1 MTWLGPIPHLAF
13 KSLLNRRLT
22 AALTVLAVALSVT
35 LFLGVEKIRLGARS
49 SFDNTISSTDLIVG
63 ARSGSINLLL
73 YSVFHVGDA
82 TNNISWRSVQEIQQH
97 PDIAWTIPLSLGD
110 SMRGFRVL
118 GTNNSYFEHYK
129 YGRKQAL
136 SFSGGAEF
144 GDLFD
149 AVLGAEVA
157 LSLSLRVGDPLVVAH
172 GLGSTS
178 FAQHDNLPFKVSGIL
193 APTGTPLDR
202 TVHVSL
208 AGLEAV
214 HHGWESGR
222 HKQTGENA
230 EGLRTLEATLEPAS
244 ITALLV
250 GLKSRIATLQLQRQI
265 NEYQQEPL
273 LAIIPGVALSQLWD
287 VVSVA
292 EQALSAIAG
301 FVIIIGLMVL
311 LTSLFTSLNERR
323 REMALLR
330 ALGARPWHIGA
341 LLTSEAT
348 LLAGVGSMLG
358 VCLVNG
364 LLYVA
369 AATIESHYGVTLSS
383 LAPGA
388 YDGSI
393 VLLVTVAGFVIGL
406 LPAAL
411 AYRRS
416 LADGL
421 TVRL

>member
-1 MTWLGPIPHLAF
+1 MNWVGPIPHLAF
-13 KSLLNRRLT
+13 KSLLNRRLS
-22 AALTVLAVALSVT
+22 AGLTVLAVALSVT

-49 SFDNTISSTDLIVG
+49 SFDTTISGTDLIVG

-73 YSVFHVGDA
+73 YSVFRVGDA
-82 TNNISWRSVQEIQQH
+82 TNNISWRSVQELEQH
-97 PDIAWTIPLSLGD
+97 PDIAWTVPLSLGD
-110 SMRGFRVL
+110 SMAGFRVL
-118 GTNNSYFEHYK
+118 GTNNAYFDHYK

-136 SFSGGAEF
+136 TIAHGTRFE
-144 GDLFD
+144 DLFN

-157 LSLSLRVGDPLVVAH
+157 RTLSLNVGDPLIIAH

-178 FAQHDNLPFKVSGIL
+178 FAKHDNLPFKVAGIL
-193 APTGTPLDR
+193 APTGTPVDR

-208 AGLEAV
+208 AGLEAI
-214 HHGWESGR
+214 HKGWETGR
-222 HKQTGENA
+222 HKQTGESAND
-230 EGLRTLEATLEPAS
+230 LRALEATLHPKS

-250 GLKSRIATLQLQRQI
+250 GLKSRIATLRLQRQI
-265 NEYQQEPL
+265 NTYQGEPL

-292 EQALSAIAG
+292 ERALSTIAG

-330 ALGARPWHIGA
+330 ALGARPWHIAA

-348 LLAGVGSMLG
+348 LLAAAGSLCGVLI
-358 VCLVNG
+358 VNG

-369 AATIESHYGVTLSS
+369 APTVEAHYGVTLSS
-383 LAPGA
+383 LAPGL
-388 YDGSI
+388 YDASI
-393 VLLVTVAGFVIGL
+393 VLLVTAAGFILGL
-406 LPAAL
+406 LPAIL

>member
-1 MTWLGPIPHLAF
+1 MTWLGPIPHLALR
-13 KSLLNRRLT
+13 SLLNRRLT
-22 AALTVLAVALSVT
+22 AGLTVLAVALSVT

-63 ARSGSINLLL
+63 ARSGAINLLL
-73 YSVFHVGDA
+73 YSVFRVGDA
-82 TNNISWRSVQEIQQH
+82 TNNISWRSVQDIQQH

-110 SMRGFRVL
+110 SMQGFRVL
-118 GTNNSYFEHYK
+118 GTTNAYFEHYK
-129 YGRKQAL
+129 YGRKQPL
-136 SFSGGAEF
+136 SFAQGAPF
-144 GDLFD
+144 KDLFD
-149 AVLGAEVA
+149 TVVGAEVA
-157 LSLSLRVGDPLVVAH
+157 RSLSLHVGDPLIVAH
-172 GLGSTS
+172 GLGNTS
-178 FAQHDNLPFKVSGIL
+178 FALHDNLPFEVAGIL
-193 APTGTPLDR
+193 EPTGTPLDR

-214 HHGWESGR
+214 HRGWESGR
-222 HKQTGENA
+222 QKQTGEDA
-230 EGLRTLEATLEPAS
+230 DDLRSIAPSLEPAS

-250 GLKSRIATLQLQRQI
+250 GLKSRVATLKLQRQI
-265 NEYQQEPL
+265 NEYQKEPL

-292 EQALSAIAG
+292 ERALSAIAG

-330 ALGARPWHIGA
+330 ALGARPWHIAA

-348 LLAGVGSMLG
+348 LLAGVGSLLG

-364 LLYVA
+364 LLYA
-369 AATIESHYGVTLSS
+369 SAPIIETHYGVTLNS

-388 YDGSI
+388 YDGLI
-393 VLLVTVAGFVIGL
+393 VLLVTVAGFILGL

>member
-348 LLAGVGSMLG
+348 LLAAAGSMLG

-364 LLYVA
+364 LLYFA
-369 AATIESHYGVTLSS
+369 APTIEANYGVTLSS

-388 YDGSI
+388 YDASI

>member
-1 MTWLGPIPHLAF
+1 MNWVGPIPHLAF

-22 AALTVLAVALSVT
+22 AGLTVLAVALSVT

-73 YSVFHVGDA
+73 YSVFRVGDA
-82 TNNISWRSVQEIQQH
+82 TNNISWHSVQELQQH
-97 PDIAWTIPLSLGD
+97 PDIAWTVPLSLGD
-110 SMRGFRVL
+110 SMAGFRVL
-118 GTNNSYFEHYK
+118 GTNNAYFDHYK

-136 SFSGGAEF
+136 SFAQGTRFEN
-144 GDLFD
+144 LFD

-157 LSLSLRVGDPLVVAH
+157 RSLSLNVNDPLIIAH
-172 GLGSTS
+172 GLGNTS
-178 FAQHDNLPFKVSGIL
+178 FAQHDNLPFKVVGVL
-193 APTGTPLDR
+193 EPTGTPLDR

-214 HHGWESGR
+214 HRGWESGR
-222 HKQTGENA
+222 HKQTGESA
-230 EGLRTLEATLEPAS
+230 ADLRALEATLEPSS
-244 ITALLV
+244 ITALLI

-265 NEYQQEPL
+265 NEYQGEPL

-292 EQALSAIAG
+292 ERALSAIAG

-330 ALGARPWHIGA
+330 ALGARPWHIAA

-348 LLAGVGSMLG
+348 LLAAAGSLLG

-364 LLYVA
+364 LLYLA
-369 AATIESHYGVTLSS
+369 APTIEAHYGVTLSS
-383 LAPGA
+383 LAPGI
-388 YDGSI
+388 YDSGI
-393 VLLVTVAGFVIGL
+393 VVLVTVAGFILGL
-406 LPAAL
+406 LPAFL

>member
-22 AALTVLAVALSVT
+22 AALTVVAVALSVT

-73 YSVFHVGDA
+73 YSVFRVGDA
-82 TNNISWRSVQEIQQH
+82 TNNISWRSVQELRQH

-118 GTNNSYFEHYK
+118 GTNNSYFKHYK

-157 LSLSLRVGDPLVVAH
+157 RSLSLRVGDPLVVAH

-193 APTGTPLDR
+193 EPTGTPLDR

-222 HKQTGENA
+222 HKQTGEDA
-230 EGLRTLEATLEPAS
+230 DSLRTLEATLEPTS

-265 NEYQQEPL
+265 NEYQKEPL

-330 ALGARPWHIGA
+330 ALGARPWHIAA

-348 LLAGVGSMLG
+348 LLAGAGSILG
-358 VCLVNG
+358 VGLVNG
-364 LLYVA
+364 LLYLA
-369 AATIESHYGVTLSS
+369 APTIEAHYGVTLSS
-383 LAPGA
+383 LAPGL
-388 YDGSI
+388 YDASI
-393 VLLVTVAGFVIGL
+393 VLLVTVAGFVMGL

-411 AYRRS
+411 AYQRS